1 MKQSL
6 SHYLHLTIILCP
18 SPGQDECLRAVI
30 ACHETH
36 ICTVSQCSS
45 SNHSCKCWPQCC
57 KDNNK
62 SVNMPLIF
70 AFSTFSLPSY
80 LIFVWKETLKYRK
93 SLLAGAHY
101 ICHQLLYGPHLS
113 DKKKLK
119 QIELLFIR
127 SFFQFSENKR
137 SRRLDHVL
145 IAFLSKLENC
155 VNEIL
160 RVMIC

>member
-93 SLLAGAHY
+93 SLQAGARCN
-101 ICHQLLYGPHLS
+101 CHQLLYGPHLS
-113 DKKKLK
+113 DKKVETNWTIVHPLIFSVFRK
-119 QIELLFIR
+119 QEKQETGPCF
-127 SFFQFSENKR
+127 
-137 SRRLDHVL
+137 
-145 IAFLSKLENC
+145 NC
-155 VNEIL
+155 VFVKTGKL
-160 RVMIC
+160 C